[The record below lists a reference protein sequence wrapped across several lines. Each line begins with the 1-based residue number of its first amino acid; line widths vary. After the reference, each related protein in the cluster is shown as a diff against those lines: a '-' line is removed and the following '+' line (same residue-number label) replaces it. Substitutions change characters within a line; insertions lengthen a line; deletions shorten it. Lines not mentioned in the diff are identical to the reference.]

1 MGITRISME
10 EMVLLKLLG
19 HSSLMPHHWSEMLHN
34 AYLLFDRDD
43 RIELQ
48 RRIFEIEKMVL
59 ETEVVPKEDE
69 DGQLVWVERIRGKLS
84 IYDIEMAIE
93 SNPDYYAFFRREDGR
108 TVSKFDVEREL
119 DRLKK
124 WVYDKVHAK
133 ASQRR
138 FSRMR

>member
-1 MGITRISME
+1 MGVTRISME
-10 EMVLLKLLG
+10 EMILLKLLG
-19 HSSLMPHHWSEMLHN
+19 HSHLNPHHWSDMLHN
-34 AYLLFDRDD
+34 AYLLFDRDE

-59 ETEVVPKEDE
+59 ETEVILREDE
-69 DGQLVWVERIRGKLS
+69 NGTAVWVERIRGKLS

-93 SNPDYYAFFRREDGR
+93 SNPDFYAFFRREDGR

-119 DRLKK
+119 DSLKR
-124 WVYDKVHAK
+124 WIYDRVHAK